1 MVVYSLLCSFVAYH
15 KVIRT
20 IILYHLHSG
29 KPDYSWGGGR
39 RFSCKMFAWEL
50 AGQKVCSKKYFETN
64 YGHVTA
70 LISFIILKTNDPE
83 VKLIYPV
90 YVPSAL
96 SPVHEPSVR
105 PLDDKINYCCPE

>member
-29 KPDYSWGGGR
+29 KPDHLWGGGR

-50 AGQKVCSKKYFETN
+50 AGQKVCSKKYFE
-64 YGHVTA
+64 
-70 LISFIILKTNDPE
+70 LKIIATLLE
-83 VKLIYPV
+83 L
-90 YVPSAL
+90 
-96 SPVHEPSVR
+96 
-105 PLDDKINYCCPE
+105 PLFRKNGLLYHFEKK